1 MLRNIIRLLVIM
13 GLCLGA
19 ANFVQ
24 ACVGRTL
31 YIGALQ
37 SNHDKLM
44 AEMVSLLIN
53 ERTGTTVQIRYFDN
67 NAALYKA
74 AASNKEESRVDIMVE
89 DTIDA
94 LRVLKKTPSGKPDED
109 YLTAKKIF
117 ARKLNIIWLN
127 PFGYQNTQ
135 ADGRHSESAP
145 LLRRDVLNNFPL
157 LPRVLNKLSG
167 AVSNRSYKS
176 LMKKVE
182 DGKKPRNV
190 ARDFLKRKK
199 LI

>member
-1 MLRNIIRLLVIM
+1 MLRNTIRLFVIVA
-13 GLCLGA
+13 LCLGA
-19 ANFVQ
+19 ANLVQ

-53 ERTGTTVQIRYFDN
+53 ERTGTTVQIRYFDD
-67 NAALYKA
+67 NADLYKA

-89 DTIDA
+89 DTINA
-94 LRVLKKTPSGKPDED
+94 MRILQKTPSGKADDD
-109 YLTAKKIF
+109 YLTVKKIF
-117 ARKLNIIWLN
+117 DKKLNIIWLN
-127 PFGYQNTQ
+127 PFGYQNSEG
-135 ADGRHSESAP
+135 DGRQSESAP
-145 LLRRDVLNNFPL
+145 LLRRDVLTNFPL

-167 AVSNRSYKS
+167 AVSSRSYKS

-182 DGKKPRNV
+182 NGKKPRNV
-190 ARDFLKRKK
+190 AKDFLKRKK